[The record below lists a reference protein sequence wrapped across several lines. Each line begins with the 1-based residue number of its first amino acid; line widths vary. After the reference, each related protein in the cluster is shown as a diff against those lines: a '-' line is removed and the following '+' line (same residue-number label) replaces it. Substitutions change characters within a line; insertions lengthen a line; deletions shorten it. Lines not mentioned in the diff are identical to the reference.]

1 MRDHNTDNLN
11 DPMDAYIRQGLKN
24 WAAEEPPPT
33 HVRTRILL
41 VAASPLSQQE
51 PRNSGV
57 DEFGNLKTLFSENF
71 PPDARLDAFKQP
83 WFLAFHSS
91 LSVMRHLP

>member
-11 DPMDAYIRQGLKN
+11 DPMDAYIRQG
-24 WAAEEPPPT
+24 
-33 HVRTRILL
+33 
-41 VAASPLSQQE
+41 
-51 PRNSGV
+51 
-57 DEFGNLKTLFSENF
+57 LKTLFSENF